1 MEVVTLKNVQK
12 KYILGKTEVHAL
24 RGLNLVVN
32 KGDICILKGHSG
44 SGKSTTLNIIGG
56 MDLPTSGEV
65 HIAGHDI
72 SRLNDYQ
79 LSMMRR
85 KHIGFI
91 FQSFNLIP
99 VLNALEN
106 VAYPLHLQKVTHA
119 KQKAKEALK
128 RVGLGDYLHHR
139 PNELSGGQIQRV
151 AIARGI
157 VAEPDIILADE
168 PTANLD
174 SKTSLQILEL
184 MLELNKEQG
193 LTFVVSTHHQ
203 MMMESA
209 TKTIELVDGEVCFM
223 N

>member
-1 MEVVTLKNVQK
+1 MEVVTLKNVKK

-24 RGLNLVVN
+24 RGLNLIVR

-65 HIAGHDI
+65 HIAGNDI

-91 FQSFNLIP
+91 FQSFNLVP

-106 VAYPLHLQKVTHA
+106 VAYPLHLLRVKHPN
-119 KQKAKEALK
+119 QKAREALK
-128 RVGLGDYLHHR
+128 RVGLENYMHHR

-184 MLELNKEQG
+184 MLELNKERG
-193 LTFVVSTHHQ
+193 LTFIVSTHHQ

-209 TKTIELVDGEVCFM
+209 TQTVELVDGEVCLM

>member
-1 MEVVTLKNVQK
+1 MTVVNLQNVNK
-12 KYILGKTEVHAL
+12 KYALGKTEVHAL
-24 RGLNLVVN
+24 RGISLTVN
-32 KGDICILKGHSG
+32 EGDFLILKGHSG

-56 MDLPTSGEV
+56 MDIPTSGQV
-65 HIAGHDI
+65 CIAGKDI
-72 SRLNDYQ
+72 SHMNDYQ
-79 LSMMRR
+79 LSMIRR

-99 VLNALEN
+99 VLNAIEN
-106 VAYPLHLQKVTHA
+106 VEYPLRLQKIENSRI
-119 KQKAKEALK
+119 KAKEALK
-128 RVGLGDYLHHR
+128 RVGLEKFMTHR

-157 VAEPDIILADE
+157 VSEPDIILADE

-174 SKTSLQILEL
+174 SKTSSQILKL
-184 MLELNKEQG
+184 MLELNREQN
-193 LTFVVSTHHQ
+193 LTFIISTHHQ

-209 TKTIELVDGEVCFM
+209 TKTVELVDGEVSHI

>member
-1 MEVVTLKNVQK
+1 MEVVTLKSVK
-12 KYILGKTEVHAL
+12 KTYVLGKTAVHAL
-24 RGLNLVVN
+24 RGLNLAVN

-65 HIAGHDI
+65 HIAGNDI
-72 SRLNDYQ
+72 SQLNDYQ

-91 FQSFNLIP
+91 FQSFNLVP

-106 VAYPLHLQKVTHA
+106 VAYPLHLQKVKHS
-119 KQKAKEALK
+119 KQLAQEALK
-128 RVGLGDYLHHR
+128 KVGLGKFLHHR

-184 MLELNKEQG
+184 MLKLNREQG
-193 LTFVVSTHHQ
+193 LTFIISTHHQ

-209 TKTIELVDGEVCFM
+209 TKTVELVDGEVSYM